1 MIRKLITA
9 LILLTLAVLLVAFA
23 VANRQTVVVSFD
35 PFDATQPALA
45 FPLPL
50 FALMLALATAGVI
63 VGGSAAW
70 LRQRKWRARARR
82 FEAEARRLRTEN
94 EHLRRRIGTAELPGL
109 SLPVVDAPRL
119 TIPPPA

>member
-9 LILLTLAVLLVAFA
+9 LILVPLAALLVAFA

-50 FALMLALATAGVI
+50 FALMLALATAGVV
-63 VGGSAAW
+63 VGGVAAW
-70 LRQRKWRARARR
+70 LRQHKWRSRARR
-82 FEAEARRLRTEN
+82 LEAEARRLRAEN
-94 EHLRRRIGTAELPGL
+94 EHLRRRIGTAEFPGS
-109 SLPVVDAPRL
+109 SLPVVKAPRL

>member
-9 LILLTLAVLLVAFA
+9 LILLPLAVLLVAFA
-23 VANRQTVVVSFD
+23 VANRQTVVVTFD
-35 PFDATQPALA
+35 PFDATQPTLA

-50 FALMLALATAGVI
+50 FALMLAIATAGVI
-63 VGGSAAW
+63 VGGWAAW

-82 FEAEARRLRTEN
+82 FEFEARRLRAEN
-94 EHLRRRIGTAELPGL
+94 EHLRKRIGTAEFPA
-109 SLPVVDAPRL
+109 SSVPVVDAPRL